1 MKKKFISIILAA
13 LMIVPFGML
22 SVSADTTVPAEPKV
36 TVTNKYYIAYD
47 GTGDGSSADKPMSS
61 KATVDENSAWGEQKI
76 PALIKAGGT
85 VVIVGKGHAGANIT
99 LATDTPIC
107 FTGVDGETS
116 YISKNADGTFDTTNS
131 PGQKGMFMTDAK
143 TITFA
148 GDVIFDNTVL
158 LGRKA
163 TADTYS
169 VAGTGKLVINDT
181 VSIVAGT
188 EGRPTPKLNV
198 EEGGYAYLHAVGF
211 SAYTGKGTLVI
222 DEALKSQVESLLAN
236 YEGNVVYVKAEADTT
251 DSSATTDSAATDSTT
266 TAGATTTAP
275 TTTVPTDNPST
286 GDMTVVFAVL
296 AALSVAACASV
307 VIVKKAKEN

>member
-36 TVTNKYYIAYD
+36 TVTNKWYIAYD
-47 GTGDGSSADKPMSS
+47 GTGDGLSADKPMSS
-61 KATVDENSAWGEQKI
+61 KATADENSAWGEQKI

-85 VVIVGKGHAGANIT
+85 IVIVGKGHAGANIT

-107 FTGVDGETS
+107 ITGVDGETS
-116 YISKNADGTFDTTNS
+116 YISKNADGTFDTTNN
-131 PGQKGMFMTDAK
+131 PGQKGMFMTDGK

-158 LGRKA
+158 LGRRT

-188 EGRPTPKLNV
+188 EGNPTPKLNV
-198 EEGGYAYLHAVGF
+198 EEGCYAYLHAVGF

-222 DEALKSQVESLLAN
+222 DEALKSEVESLLTN
-236 YEGNVVYVKAEADTT
+236 YEGTVVYAKAEADTT

-286 GDMTVVFAVL
+286 GDMTVVFAAI
-296 AALSVAACASV
+296 AALSVAACISV

>member
-61 KATVDENSAWGEQKI
+61 KATADENSAWGEQKI

-99 LATDTPIC
+99 LPATDTPIC

-181 VSIVAGT
+181 VSIIAGT
-188 EGRPTPKLNV
+188 EGRPTPILNV

-236 YEGNVVYVKAEADTT
+236 YEGNVVYVKAAADT
-251 DSSATTDSAATDSTT
+251 TDSTT
-266 TAGATTTAP
+266 TAGNTTTTA
-275 TTTVPTDNPST
+275 PTDNPST
-286 GDMTVVFAVL
+286 GDMTVVFAAI
-296 AALSVAACASV
+296 AALSVAACISV

>member
-47 GTGDGSSADKPMSS
+47 GTGDGLSADKPMSS
-61 KATVDENSAWGEQKI
+61 KATADENSAWGEQKI

-181 VSIVAGT
+181 VSIIAGT
-188 EGRPTPKLNV
+188 EGRPTPILNV

-236 YEGNVVYVKAEADTT
+236 YEGNVVYVKAAADT
-251 DSSATTDSAATDSTT
+251 TDSTT
-266 TAGATTTAP
+266 TAGNTTTTA
-275 TTTVPTDNPST
+275 PTDNPST
-286 GDMTVVFAVL
+286 GDMTVVFAAI
-296 AALSVAACASV
+296 AALSVAACISV

>member
-61 KATVDENSAWGEQKI
+61 KATADENSSAWGEQKI

-85 VVIVGKGHAGANIT
+85 IVIVGKGHAGANIT

-107 FTGVDGETS
+107 ITGVDGETS

-181 VSIVAGT
+181 VSIIAGT
-188 EGRPTPKLNV
+188 EGRPTPILNV

-222 DEALKSQVESLLAN
+222 DEALKSEVESLLTN
-236 YEGNVVYVKAEADTT
+236 YEGKVVYVKAEADNDSTT
-251 DSSATTDSAATDSTT
+251 DSSATTDSTT

-275 TTTVPTDNPST
+275 TDNPST
-286 GDMTVVFAVL
+286 GDMTVVFAAL
-296 AALSVAACASV
+296 AAISVAACVSV
-307 VIVKKAKEN
+307 VIVKKVKEN